1 MLSIPSGASRMPIA
15 LPRNRSSRSS
25 AGRRASATSGWA
37 LTQASSTRSSG
48 PSTAWRPPGSSTS
61 PTPASN
67 AALAGEPAAGVEA
80 RRQRA
85 RARQADRAM
94 ARADA
99 EQAAVACRDAHRS
112 AGVGA
117 KGEVDQTGGDRGGR
131 AATRPAGEPVR
142 RARIDRGAV
151 PDVLAGQAVGEFHR
165 LGLADQP
172 GPRLQQ
178 RGHHRSGRVRGGM
191 GARPVGIAVGR
202 DAARDV
208 EQVLHREAEA
218 GQPSAAE
225 RPALQARSRDEGS
238 HRVVQC
244 HHSTESRPPAVPFA
258 VSCPALPGP
267 PASG

>member
-1 MLSIPSGASRMPIA
+1 MLSIPSGASRMPTA

-25 AGRRASATSGWA
+25 AGRSASATSGWA

-61 PTPASN
+61 PTPGQQRRAP
-67 AALAGEPAAGVEA
+67 GEPAAGVEA

-85 RARQADRAM
+85 GARQADRAV

-99 EQAAVACRDAHRS
+99 EQAAIACRDAHRA

-117 KGEVDQTGGDRGGR
+117 KREIDQTRGDRGGR
-131 AATRPAGEPVR
+131 AAARPAGEPVR
-142 RARIDRGAV
+142 RARIDRGAL

-178 RGHHRSGRVRGGM
+178 RGHHRSGR
-191 GARPVGIAVGR
+191 A
-202 DAARDV
+202 
-208 EQVLHREAEA
+208 
-218 GQPSAAE
+218 
-225 RPALQARSRDEGS
+225 
-238 HRVVQC
+238 
-244 HHSTESRPPAVPFA
+244 SRPRGCSP
-258 VSCPALPGP
+258 SRGCRR
-267 PASG
+267 S